1 MEYDSKTSVEFMSF
15 VSTGFVFF
23 CALAVL
29 IYYIVPQKA
38 KWIVLLTASYIFYAL
53 NNFKAIIFIFS
64 STLASYI
71 CSLCISK
78 IADKYDVILKT
89 IEDKAERKKLKAKCK
104 SKKKVIAAIGLIF
117 CIGILVIIKY
127 TNFFILNINALLSK
141 TARIPGVHIIL
152 PLGISFYTFQIASYI
167 FDVYNGKYK
176 AEKNFFHYAL
186 YVSWFPSILQGPISR
201 YNELKNQFFE
211 EEHHFDITACQ
222 FAIQRILWGFLK
234 KLVIADRAAEV
245 VTYIFSEYENLP
257 WYITFTGLLFYS
269 IKLYADF
276 SGGMDVVLGVSE
288 LVGIRL
294 SENFRQ
300 PFFSQTISEFWRRWH
315 ITLGTWMK
323 DYVFYPFSLSK
334 FASNLGFKISKIN
347 KYAGKIVPMCLANL
361 LVFFIVGIWH
371 GAEWHF
377 IFYGL
382 YNGLLIVL
390 GIVFKPVFEKLIVIL
405 HIDVKKA
412 WYKAFRILRTFLL
425 VNIGWVFDEVTDLKM
440 SFSMLK
446 QLFSFNTNSLIQ
458 NWKFDTFSEL
468 TIYTVIFFCMI
479 WFVISILKERNIDVR
494 KKIAS
499 FSLPLRWII
508 YLALVLCVPFFQ
520 AANMAGFI
528 YAQF

>member
-1 MEYDSKTSVEFMSF
+1 
-15 VSTGFVFF
+15 
-23 CALAVL
+23 
-29 IYYIVPQKA
+29 
-38 KWIVLLTASYIFYAL
+38 
-53 NNFKAIIFIFS
+53 
-64 STLASYI
+64 
-71 CSLCISK
+71 
-78 IADKYDVILKT
+78 
-89 IEDKAERKKLKAKCK
+89 
-104 SKKKVIAAIGLIF
+104 
-117 CIGILVIIKY
+117 
-127 TNFFILNINALLSK
+127 
-141 TARIPGVHIIL
+141 
-152 PLGISFYTFQIASYI
+152 
-167 FDVYNGKYK
+167 
-176 AEKNFFHYAL
+176 
-186 YVSWFPSILQGPISR
+186 
-201 YNELKNQFFE
+201 
-211 EEHHFDITACQ
+211 
-222 FAIQRILWGFLK
+222 
-234 KLVIADRAAEV
+234 
-245 VTYIFSEYENLP
+245 
-257 WYITFTGLLFYS
+257 
-269 IKLYADF
+269 
-276 SGGMDVVLGVSE
+276 MDVVLGVSE

-347 KYAGKIVPMCLANL
+347 KYAGKIIPMCLANL

-390 GIVFKPVFEKLIVIL
+390 GIVFKPIFEKLIVIF
-405 HIDVKKA
+405 HINVKKS
-412 WYKAFRILRTFLL
+412 WYKVFRILRTFLL

-446 QLFSFNTNSLIQ
+446 QLFSFNTNSLIK

-520 AANMAGFI
+520 AANMVGFI